1 MLRLAWLPCV
11 SVQAAALSTA
21 IDSFSGVIAADTIWR
36 ATNSPYTVTG
46 SLTVVEAA
54 TLTIE
59 PGVTVRFR
67 QGCGLRV
74 NGRLLADG
82 TPGQPVTFT
91 RYPGDATWERMM
103 FVEAADS
110 RLQHCVIEYANCVG
124 DHKDYYPTNCSP
136 ESYPPRKYHEAVVVL
151 ACHVDFDGCSFT
163 NLPNASA
170 TAEGDA
176 IAIISDDKD
185 HFSPASAT
193 VRNCNF
199 IRIGQGV
206 HTRYAYVLVEN
217 CVFKDKHGD
226 NDDVD
231 LVGES
236 LAQPVIRNNLFLVP
250 SYDDRIHPTGCS
262 ALIYGNTIYGSSD
275 HGIVL
280 RDVSKPIVMNNVLYN
295 CSAGGITVQNQ
306 CDALIMNNT
315 LVNCNKAIKLF
326 DHTDRWGS
334 PYCLT
339 PGSGKATLINNI
351 IWNCNPAFDLAE
363 SPSAQDRG
371 SHVTVLYCDVQGG
384 QNNASV
390 SANSTLTWGPGNIDS
405 DPLFA
410 SAGATNFHLRLGSP
424 CIDAG
429 TNANAAPTYGS
440 ILLTNDFDNLPR
452 PLDGQGDGLAR
463 CDMGA
468 FEFLLATADSNKDG
482 IPDGWC
488 QRYGLNPL
496 DSTVAAGNPDQDA
509 HATFQEWIADTDP
522 TNALSFFRI
531 AATTNSSPAA
541 VSFLGSSNRQ
551 YTLFFCTNLTGGL
564 WTEVSSQANISGTGG
579 ATVLRDTNPAPTVF
593 YRVSVRVP

>member
-1 MLRLAWLPCV
+1 MA
-11 SVQAAALSTA
+11 
-21 IDSFSGVIAADTIWR
+21 
-36 ATNSPYTVTG
+36 
-46 SLTVVEAA
+46 EAA

-193 VRNCNF
+193 VRNCN
-199 IRIGQGV
+199 
-206 HTRYAYVLVEN
+206 
-217 CVFKDKHGD
+217 
-226 NDDVD
+226 
-231 LVGES
+231 
-236 LAQPVIRNNLFLVP
+236 
-250 SYDDRIHPTGCS
+250 
-262 ALIYGNTIYGSSD
+262 
-275 HGIVL
+275 
-280 RDVSKPIVMNNVLYN
+280 
-295 CSAGGITVQNQ
+295 
-306 CDALIMNNT
+306 
-315 LVNCNKAIKLF
+315 
-326 DHTDRWGS
+326 
-334 PYCLT
+334 
-339 PGSGKATLINNI
+339 
-351 IWNCNPAFDLAE
+351 PAFDLAE

-410 SAGATNFHLRLGSP
+410 SAGATN
-424 CIDAG
+424 
-429 TNANAAPTYGS
+429 
-440 ILLTNDFDNLPR
+440 
-452 PLDGQGDGLAR
+452 
-463 CDMGA
+463 
-468 FEFLLATADSNKDG
+468 
-482 IPDGWC
+482 
-488 QRYGLNPL
+488 
-496 DSTVAAGNPDQDA
+496 
-509 HATFQEWIADTDP
+509 
-522 TNALSFFRI
+522 
-531 AATTNSSPAA
+531 SSPAA
-541 VSFLGSSNRQ
+541 VSFLEPSVHLVFLHESDGR
-551 YTLFFCTNLTGGL
+551 LVDGGFKP
-564 WTEVSSQANISGTGG
+564 G
-579 ATVLRDTNPAPTVF
+579 
-593 YRVSVRVP
+593 